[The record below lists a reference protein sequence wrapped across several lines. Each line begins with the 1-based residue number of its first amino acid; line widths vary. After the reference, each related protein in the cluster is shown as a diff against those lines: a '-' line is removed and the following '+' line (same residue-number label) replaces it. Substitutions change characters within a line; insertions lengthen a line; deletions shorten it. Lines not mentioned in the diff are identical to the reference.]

1 MTRLEWYNQQTEEF
15 QAKFKKFC
23 NTLNG
28 EIRYFEP
35 WVNSNFSMGL
45 GGAFE
50 FALTEE
56 GHDYWRGLSNKLEAT
71 QKIDSLQS

>member
-1 MTRLEWYNQQTEEF
+1 MTRLEWYNQQTEEL
-15 QAKFKKFC
+15 QAKFKNYC

-35 WVNSNFSMGL
+35 WVNSNFSKGL

-56 GHDYWRGLSNKLEAT
+56 GHNYWRDLSKQLADAQEL
-71 QKIDSLQS
+71 DSLQS